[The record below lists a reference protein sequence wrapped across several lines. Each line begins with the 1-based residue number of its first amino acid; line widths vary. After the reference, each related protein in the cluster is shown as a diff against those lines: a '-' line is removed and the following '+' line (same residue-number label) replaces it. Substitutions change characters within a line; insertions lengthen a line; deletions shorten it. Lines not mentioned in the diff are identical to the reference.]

1 MSILIKNGRVIDPAN
16 NLDRVM
22 DLKIEGGKIT
32 EISEEIKDV
41 TERVIDAE
49 GCFVMPGFIDLH
61 VHLRDPGLTEKET
74 IETGAAAAAA
84 GGYTTI
90 LAMPNTRPV
99 ADCPEVIRY
108 VTEKGKATGINVLQ
122 IGAVTVGQEGREMA
136 DIEGMVEAGIPG
148 ISEDGKSV
156 MDAALYR
163 KAMEK
168 AAAFHIPV
176 FAHCE
181 DKTLVGKGVVQEG
194 WKAEEL
200 GVDGI
205 SNAVE
210 DVITARDIILAKDT
224 GAQLHLC
231 HCSTKG
237 SVDIIREGRKY
248 GAKVT
253 AEVCPHHFTL
263 SVEDMPG
270 GDTNYKMNPPL
281 RNREDV
287 EAIKAGLQE
296 GVFTVIATDHAPHTA
311 EEKANHISKAPFG
324 IVGSETAAA
333 LTYSELVETGIL
345 TPMQMA
351 EYMSYNPAQIIHSRK
366 GTLSV
371 GAVADVVIFDPEA
384 EYHIDAETFRSK
396 GKNTP
401 FHGRKVKGQVKTTI
415 ADGKIVYEK
424 RRK

>member
-1 MSILIKNGRVIDPAN
+1 MKILIKNGKILDPAN
-16 NLDRVM
+16 NLEAVM
-22 DLKIEGGKIT
+22 DLKITDGKI
-32 EISEEIKDV
+32 EKISEKIEEDADEILDG
-41 TERVIDAE
+41 T
-49 GCFVMPGFIDLH
+49 GCYIMPGFIDLH
-61 VHLRDPGLTEKET
+61 VHLRDPGLTDKET

-90 LAMPNTRPV
+90 CAMPNTKPV
-99 ADCPEVIRY
+99 ADNPEVIHY
-108 VTEKGKATGINVLQ
+108 VHEKGKATGINVLQ
-122 IGAVTVGQEGREMA
+122 IGAITVGQEGNVMA
-136 DIEGMVEAGIPG
+136 DIEGMVQAGIPA

-156 MDAALYR
+156 MDVSLYR
-163 KAMEK
+163 KAMQK
-168 AAAFHIPV
+168 AAALNIPV

-194 WKAEEL
+194 FKAEEL

-231 HCSTKG
+231 HCSTKD
-237 SVDIIREGRKY
+237 SVDIIREGQKY
-248 GAKVT
+248 GVNVT

-281 RNREDV
+281 RNKEDV
-287 EAIKAGLQE
+287 EALKAGLKE
-296 GVFTVIATDHAPHTA
+296 GIFTVIATDHAPHTA
-311 EEKANHISKAPFG
+311 AEKENHISKAPFG

-351 EYMSYNPAQIIHSRK
+351 EYMSYNPAKVLHSDK

-371 GAVADVVIFDPEA
+371 GADADVVIFNPEE
-384 EYHIDAETFRSK
+384 EYEIDVNKFFSK

-401 FHGRKVKGQVKTTI
+401 FNGRKVKGKVKATI
-415 ADGKIVYEK
+415 ASGKVVY
-424 RRK
+424 RNS

>member
-1 MSILIKNGRVIDPAN
+1 MSILIKNGKIIDPAN
-16 NLDRVM
+16 NLEAVM
-22 DLKIEGGKIT
+22 DLRIEDGKIA
-32 EISEEIKDV
+32 EVSEEIKEGG
-41 TERVIDAE
+41 ERVIDAS
-49 GCFVMPGFIDLH
+49 GCYVMPGFIDLH
-61 VHLRDPGLTEKET
+61 VHLREPGLTEKET
-74 IETGAAAAAA
+74 IETGAATAAA

-90 LAMPNTRPV
+90 LAMPNTKPV
-99 ADCPEVIRY
+99 ADNPEIINY
-108 VTEKGKATGINVLQ
+108 VTEKGKATGIHVLQ
-122 IGAVTVGQEGREMA
+122 IGAVTVGQEGKELA
-136 DIEGMVEAGIPG
+136 DIEGMAKAGIPA

-156 MDAALYR
+156 MDVALYR
-163 KAMEK
+163 KAMQK
-168 AAAFHIPV
+168 AAALNIPV

-194 WKAEEL
+194 FKADEL
-200 GVDGI
+200 GVEGI

-231 HCSTKG
+231 HCSTKD

-248 GAKVT
+248 GANVT

-281 RNREDV
+281 RNKEDV
-287 EAIKAGLQE
+287 EALKAGLKE
-296 GVFTVIATDHAPHTA
+296 GIFTVIATDHAPHTA
-311 EEKANHISKAPFG
+311 EEKAKHISQAPFG

-351 EYMSYNPAQIIHSRK
+351 EYMSYNPAKIIHSDK
-366 GTLSV
+366 GTLNV

-384 EYHIDAETFRSK
+384 EYEIDVNTFKSK

-401 FHGRKVKGQVKTTI
+401 FHGRKVKGKVKATI
-415 ADGKIVYEK
+415 ADGKIVYDNL
-424 RRK
+424 